1 MGHSQAQKEAN
12 HDRILSAAMALLRD
26 KGLDHM
32 GVAQVMRAAGLTHGG
47 FYSHFPNREA
57 MVAEALRAAFAR
69 DERRLEK
76 AAARHGRSERVGMI
90 EAYLS
95 PAHRDNPTEG
105 CTAAALAGDATR
117 ADPAIRHLFTE
128 QLTHYR
134 DRIAAL
140 IPAEREAAESHA
152 LFGIAAMIGALL
164 VARAV
169 DDEKLSDDILEAARH
184 HLTKGMET
192 ER

>member
-12 HDRILSAAMALLRD
+12 HDRILAAATDLLRD
-26 KGLDHM
+26 KGLNHM
-32 GVAQVMRAAGLTHGG
+32 GIAQVMRAAGLTHGG

-57 MVAEALRAAFAR
+57 MVAEALRTAFER
-69 DERRLEK
+69 DERRLAK
-76 AAARHGRSERVGMI
+76 AAAKHGQSERVGMI

-95 PAHRDNPTEG
+95 PAHRDDPAHG

-117 ADPAIRHLFTE
+117 ADPALRQIFTE
-128 QLTHYR
+128 QVLRYR
-134 DRIAAL
+134 DRIADL

-169 DDEKLSDDILEAARH
+169 DDEALSNDILEAARH
-184 HLTKGMET
+184 HLTKSM
-192 ER
+192 